1 MRSDP
6 TGAANLPPLLHRNPE
21 PGIRI
26 RKKKEPLEPEK
37 TGKANGT
44 LQKEAEYPN
53 INWSNLEDPDVQKAT
68 ILYNDRINTFRE
80 MVSLD
85 KIIDQEPTKDIVKR
99 LAELRIRNLLCFKE
113 LGTYNG
119 TGKFLLE
126 HPLIR
131 HFSLRCELENMLVRN
146 PDQFLEE
153 YRNVA
158 NNVSRYRSYLNGD
171 KADKKKADSWKQQ
184 LKKHQERENLM
195 KDILTDQRH
204 E

>member
-1 MRSDP
+1 M
-6 TGAANLPPLLHRNPE
+6 E
-21 PGIRI
+21 PGQ
-26 RKKKEPLEPEK
+26 
-37 TGKANGT
+37 KAITKGT
-44 LQKEAEYPN
+44 LQKEIEYPN
-53 INWSNLEDPDVQKAT
+53 IKWTNLEDPDVQKAT

-80 MVSLD
+80 MVHLD
-85 KIIDQEPTKDIVKR
+85 KIIDQEPTKVTVKQ
-99 LAELRIRNLLCFKE
+99 LTELRIRNLLCFKE
-113 LGTYNG
+113 LEAYNR

-131 HFSLRCELENMLVRN
+131 QFSLRAGLEDLLARN

-171 KADKKKADSWKQQ
+171 KSDKKKNDSWKLR
-184 LKKHQERENLM
+184 LKEHQERETLM
-195 KDILTDQRH
+195 KDILTDKRH

>member
-1 MRSDP
+1 M
-6 TGAANLPPLLHRNPE
+6 
-21 PGIRI
+21 
-26 RKKKEPLEPEK
+26 RKKKAPVDPEK
-37 TGKANGT
+37 PKEKRN
-44 LQKEAEYPN
+44 LRQKEIEYPN

-80 MVSLD
+80 MLLLD
-85 KIIDQEPTKDIVKR
+85 QTIDQEPTKESVRR

-113 LGTYNG
+113 LKTYND
-119 TGKFLLE
+119 TKKFVLE

-131 HFSLRCELENMLVRN
+131 QFSLRAELEQMLTRN
-146 PDQFLEE
+146 PDLFLEE

-171 KADKKKADSWKQQ
+171 KSDKKKVDSWKTR
-184 LKKHQERENLM
+184 LKEHQERENLM
-195 KDILTDQRH
+195 KDILNESRH